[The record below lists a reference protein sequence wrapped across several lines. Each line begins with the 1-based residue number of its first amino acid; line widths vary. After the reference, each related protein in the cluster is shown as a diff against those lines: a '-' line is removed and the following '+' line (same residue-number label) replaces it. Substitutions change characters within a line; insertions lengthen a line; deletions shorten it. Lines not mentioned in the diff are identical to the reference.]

1 MPFKIS
7 GNRDENFGRLNCHLI
22 ESKNMINTFVGNLG
36 HFAVILSFVSAL
48 VTAFSYYKYTV
59 STELDKS
66 SWRNF
71 SRISFY
77 IHAAASIT
85 IAISLF
91 EIIYQHRF
99 EYFYAYSHSSKAL
112 PVHYMISSFWEG
124 QEGAFILWIFW
135 NVVLGL
141 VLIRTNKFW
150 EGPVMIVFALVQA
163 FLVSMIMGVV
173 IGDLKIGSSPFVLL
187 RDVMSA
193 PIFQMNPDFV
203 PEDGTGLNPLLQNI
217 WMVIHPPTL
226 FLGYASTL
234 VPFAF
239 LIGGLV
245 TKKYSEWIRPALPW
259 AIFSAMI
266 LGMGIIMGAYWAYV
280 TLNFGGYWN
289 WDPVENAVYVPW
301 LIMIAAIHTMIT
313 FKKSSTA
320 LKTSI
325 VLVIA
330 SFILVLYATFLVRSG
345 VLGDSSVH
353 SFTDLGLSG
362 QLLIYML
369 FFLFAAVFLAARAWK
384 HIPTSEKEASVYS
397 REFWIFIGA
406 TTLGLMAFQVILPT
420 SIPVWN
426 AIVEIFGGISNMAP
440 PTDQVGFYT
449 KFQLWFAVA
458 LAMLSAVGQ
467 FFWWNKIDGKA
478 LWEAL
483 AIPYVVSV
491 LISAAIIVMGKVYD
505 ITYIIVVLAG
515 TFTIVANSTILFKI
529 LKKSTFKLA
538 GGSLAHIGLGMILIG
553 VMFSSGYS
561 EIISYNMSGLT
572 YSNSWEDEMNKEH
585 VLLWINKPTQIKDY
599 TAIYRGRQK
608 KVSGVPGYVNAKLLE
623 PTGKVNESIALKDI
637 LVKDK
642 TYFDKGDLVPI
653 VLEENDYFQ
662 IDYYKQDEF
671 QFSLNPMSQFN
682 STMGLIS
689 SPDSRRFIDKDLYTF
704 VAAIN
709 DFDEPEWRDDETFEV
724 TPGET
729 FFISDFVTTFEGG
742 EVLTS
747 VDGLALQ
754 EGDVAVKAK
763 LVVMDYDVEKR
774 IEPIF
779 IIRDNQV
786 GRIPVIENELGV
798 KVELTNIVPEENK
811 FIFTVNRYQ
820 KDYVVLKAI
829 VKPQINILW
838 VGTIIM
844 LIGFS
849 IAIFRRFDEFAK
861 MRDKGLES

>member
-1 MPFKIS
+1 
-7 GNRDENFGRLNCHLI
+7 
-22 ESKNMINTFVGNLG
+22 MINTFVGNLG
-36 HFAVILSFVSAL
+36 HFAVIVSFVSSL
-48 VTAFSYYKYTV
+48 VTAFAYYQYIKA
-59 STELDKS
+59 SELEKAN
-66 SWRNF
+66 WRKF
-71 SRISFY
+71 SRSFFY
-77 IHAAASIT
+77 IHAIASVT
-85 IAISLF
+85 VAFALF
-91 EIIYQHRF
+91 EIIYNHRF

-135 NVVLGL
+135 NVMLGL
-141 VLIRTNKFW
+141 VLIHTNKFW
-150 EGPVMIVFALVQA
+150 EGPVMIVFSLVQA
-163 FLVSMIMGVV
+163 FLVSMILGVV
-173 IGDLKIGSSPFVLL
+173 IGDLKIGSSPFILL
-187 RDVMSA
+187 RDMMDA
-193 PIFQMNPDFV
+193 PIFEMNPDFV

-239 LIGGLV
+239 LMGGLA
-245 TKKYSEWIRPALPW
+245 TKKYTEWVRPALPW
-259 AIFSAMI
+259 AQFSAMI

-301 LIMIAAIHTMIT
+301 LIMVAAIHTMIT

-320 LKTSI
+320 LKSSI

-330 SFILVLYATFLVRSG
+330 SFVLVLYATFLVRSG

-369 FFLFAAVFLAARAWK
+369 FFLFVAVFLAAINWK

-406 TTLGLMAFQVILPT
+406 TTLALMAFQVILPT

-426 AIVEIFGGISNMAP
+426 ALVESFGGISNLAP
-440 PTDQVGFYT
+440 PADQIGFYT

-458 LAMLSAVGQ
+458 VALLTAVGQ
-467 FFWWNKIDGKA
+467 FFWWNKMDSKA
-478 LWEAL
+478 LREAL
-483 AIPYVVSV
+483 VTPYIISVVLS
-491 LISAAIIVMGKVYD
+491 AIIIIAGKVFD

-515 TFTIVANSTILFKI
+515 TFTIVANATILI
-529 LKKSTFKLA
+529 RLLKVSSFKLA

-561 EIISYNMSGLT
+561 EVISYNMSGLT

-608 KVSGVPGYVNAKLLE
+608 KVVGVPGYVNVNLME
-623 PTGKVNESIALKDI
+623 STGNVNEAIALEDI
-637 LVKDK
+637 VKNGK
-642 TYFDKGDLVPI
+642 TYFKKGETLKI

-662 IDYYKQDEF
+662 IDYF
-671 QFSLNPMSQFN
+671 QNEELKFTLNPMSQFN
-682 STMGLIS
+682 SSMGLIS
-689 SPDSRRFIDKDLYTF
+689 SPDSKRYLTKDLYTF
-704 VAAIN
+704 VSAIN
-709 DFDEPEWRDDETFEV
+709 DFEDPEWKEDEIFEV
-724 TPGET
+724 SPGEQ
-729 FFISDFVTTFEGG
+729 FFISDFVTQFEGA
-742 EVLTS
+742 EVLKEI
-747 VDGLALQ
+747 DGMQLK
-754 EGDVAVKAK
+754 EGDIAVKAN
-763 LVVMDYDVEKR
+763 LSVMDYDVEKKLQ
-774 IEPIF
+774 PVF
-779 IIRDNQV
+779 IIRGNQV
-786 GRIPVIENELGV
+786 GKVPAIDNELGV
-798 KVELTNIVPEENK
+798 KVELENIIPEQNK
-811 FIFTVNRYQ
+811 FSFKVNRYQ

-829 VKPQINILW
+829 LKPQINILW
-838 VGTIIM
+838 IGTIIM
-844 LIGFS
+844 LIGFTV
-849 IAIFRRFDEFAK
+849 AIYRRYDEFSK
-861 MRDKGLES
+861 MRDKGLEGS

>member
-1 MPFKIS
+1 
-7 GNRDENFGRLNCHLI
+7 
-22 ESKNMINTFVGNLG
+22 MINTFVGNLG
-36 HFAVILSFVSAL
+36 HFATVLAFVSAL
-48 VTAFSYYKYTV
+48 VTAFSYYKYSV
-59 STELDKS
+59 ASELEKAN
-66 SWRNF
+66 WRNF
-71 SRISFY
+71 SRIIFY
-77 IHAAASIT
+77 IHSAASVV

-91 EIIYQHRF
+91 EIIYSHRF
-99 EYFYAYSHSSKAL
+99 EYFYAYSHSSMAL

-141 VLIRTNKFW
+141 VIIHTNKTW
-150 EGPVMIVFALVQA
+150 EAPVMVVFALVQA

-173 IGDLKIGSSPFVLL
+173 IGDLKIGSSPFILL
-187 RDVMSA
+187 RDALSS
-193 PIFQMNPDFV
+193 PIFQMNPDFI

-239 LIGGLV
+239 LMAGLA

-301 LIMIAAIHTMIT
+301 LIMVAGIHTMIT

-369 FFLFAAVFLAARAWK
+369 FFLAVAIFLSVRAWK
-384 HIPTSEKEASVYS
+384 HIPSSEKEASVYS

-426 AIVEIFGGISNMAP
+426 ALVESFGGISNMAP
-440 PTDQVGFYT
+440 PADQVGFYT
-449 KFQLWFAVA
+449 KFQLWFAVVLA
-458 LAMLSAVGQ
+458 LLTAVGQ
-467 FFWWNKIDGKA
+467 FFWWNKIDGKT
-478 LWEAL
+478 LKETL
-483 AIPYVVSV
+483 VTPYIISV
-491 LISAAIIVMGKVYD
+491 LISAVIIVLGKVYD
-505 ITYIIVVLAG
+505 ISYIIVVLAG
-515 TFTIVANSTILFKI
+515 SFTIVANATILVKL
-529 LKKSTFKLA
+529 LKKPTFKLA

-561 EIISYNMSGLT
+561 EVISYNLSGLT
-572 YSNSWEDEMNKEH
+572 YSNSFEDEINKEH

-608 KVSGVPGYVNAKLLE
+608 KVVGVPGLVDAKLLKKAE
-623 PTGKVNESIALKDI
+623 GVNQAIVLEDI
-637 LVKDK
+637 VIDGK
-642 TYFDKGDLVPI
+642 TYHREGEFVQI
-653 VLEENDYFQ
+653 VLEENDYYK
-662 IDYYKQDEF
+662 IDYFKKDQF
-671 QFSLNPMSQFN
+671 AFSLSPMAQYN
-682 STMGLIS
+682 TTMGLIS
-689 SPDSRRFIDKDLYTF
+689 SPDSRRFLNKDLYTF
-704 VAAIN
+704 VSVVN
-709 DFDEPEWRDDETFEV
+709 DFDDPEWREDEVFEV
-724 TPGET
+724 APGET
-729 FFISDFVTTFEGG
+729 FYVSDMVTKFESADVVK
-742 EVLTS
+742 EL
-747 VDGLALQ
+747 DGMQLMD
-754 EGDVAVKAK
+754 GDVAVKAK
-763 LVVMDYDVEKR
+763 LIVQDYDVEKVL
-774 IEPIF
+774 EPIF
-779 IIRDNQV
+779 IIRNNQV
-786 GRIPVIENELGV
+786 GRVPVIENELGV

-811 FIFTVNRYQ
+811 FIFTVNRNQ

-838 VGTIIM
+838 AGTIIM
-844 LIGFS
+844 LIGFCV
-849 IAIFRRFDEFAK
+849 AIYRRYDEFSK
-861 MRDKGLES
+861 MRDKGLE

>member
-1 MPFKIS
+1 
-7 GNRDENFGRLNCHLI
+7 
-22 ESKNMINTFVGNLG
+22 MINTFIGNLG
-36 HFAVILSFVSAL
+36 HFAVILAFVSAI
-48 VTAFSYYKYTV
+48 VAAFAYYKYSTV
-59 STELDKS
+59 AELEKPQ
-66 SWRNF
+66 WRRF
-71 SRISFY
+71 SRITFY
-77 IHAAASIT
+77 IHAVSSVT
-85 IAISLF
+85 IALVLF
-91 EIIYQHRF
+91 EIIYNFRF

-124 QEGAFILWIFW
+124 QEGAFILWIVW

-141 VLIRTNKFW
+141 ILIHTNKFW
-150 EGPVMIVFALVQA
+150 EGPVMVVFALVQA
-163 FLVSMIMGVV
+163 FLVSMILGVV
-173 IGDLKIGSSPFVLL
+173 IGELKIGSSPFMLL
-187 RDVMSA
+187 RDAVSA
-193 PIFQMNPDFV
+193 PIFQINPNFV

-239 LIGGLV
+239 LIGGLA
-245 TKKYSEWIRPALPW
+245 TRRYAEWVRPALPW

-320 LKTSI
+320 LKSSI

-330 SFILVLYATFLVRSG
+330 SFVLVLYATFLVRSG

-369 FFLFAAVFLAARAWK
+369 FFLLVAVVLAAKHWK

-406 TTLGLMAFQVILPT
+406 TTLSLMAFQVILPT

-426 AIVEIFGGISNMAP
+426 ALVESFGGISNMAP
-440 PTDQVGFYT
+440 PADQVGFYT
-449 KFQLWFAVA
+449 KFQLWFAVVLAILTA
-458 LAMLSAVGQ
+458 LGQ
-467 FFWWNKIDGKA
+467 FFWWNKIDGKT
-478 LWEAL
+478 LRDSL
-483 AIPYVVSV
+483 VMPYIISV
-491 LISAAIIVMGKVYD
+491 LVSALIIVLGKVYNLS
-505 ITYIIVVLAG
+505 YIVVVLAG
-515 TFTIVANSTILFKI
+515 SFTIVANATILIK
-529 LKKSTFKLA
+529 LVKKSTFKLA

-561 EIISYNMSGLT
+561 EVISFNMSGLT

-599 TAIYRGRQK
+599 TAIYRARQK
-608 KVSGVPGYVNAKLLE
+608 KVKGVPSPVNANLLSS
-623 PTGKVNESIALKDI
+623 TGQVNEAIALGDI
-637 LVKDK
+637 TANGK
-642 TYFDKGDLVPI
+642 TYYQKGDKVTLI
-653 VLEENDYFQ
+653 LEENDYFK
-662 IDYYKQDEF
+662 IDYYKDDVF
-671 QFSLNPMSQFN
+671 QFSLTPMSQFN
-682 STMGLIS
+682 SSMGLIS
-689 SPDSRRFIDKDLYTF
+689 SPDSKRYFNRDLYTF
-704 VAAIN
+704 VSAIN
-709 DFDEPEWRDDETFEV
+709 DFEDPEWREDEFYEV
-724 TPGET
+724 APGEN
-729 FFISDFVTTFEGG
+729 FFISDFVTTFEGA
-742 EVLTS
+742 EVVQS
-747 VDGLALQ
+747 YDGLPLE

-763 LVVMDYDVEKR
+763 LVIMDYDVEKR
-774 IEPIF
+774 LEPVF
-779 IIRDNQV
+779 IIRGSQV
-786 GRIPVIENELGV
+786 GKIPAIDNELGV
-798 KVELTNIVPEENK
+798 KVELENIIPEENK
-811 FIFTVNRYQ
+811 FSFKVNRYQ

-829 VKPQINILW
+829 VKPQINVLW
-838 VGTIIM
+838 IGTIIM

-849 IAIFRRFDEFAK
+849 VAIYRRYDEFSK
-861 MRDKGLES
+861 MRDKGLE